1 MSDFKTIGVF
11 PDFLTKIGIMMKILD
26 FYILRTFGKPFIIS
40 LVFFTGLIIISN
52 LFRRTGLL
60 IERQIPPLIMF
71 EYFLYQIPNI
81 LMLITPVA
89 VLLACL
95 FSLGSL
101 AHDNEIIALSSSGIN
116 LYRIVLPIIFAAI
129 LISFLALGWNEF
141 VIPEANQ
148 RLQMIKSQRLFGE
161 GNISHKAE
169 NLSFRND
176 KGWFLTIR
184 LFDKE
189 TMKGIEIKNRYLS
202 GHPSL
207 RIDAKKAKWIN
218 GEWLLEDGILRRFNQ
233 QGLLIEEKP
242 FKKKKL
248 QLWSPDEIWMISQA
262 EKKKAD
268 DMSMKDLN
276 AYIRL
281 LARSGCKFNDK
292 LVDLYLKISFPFANL
307 IIALI
312 GTSLALQK
320 PKGNIAA
327 SFGLSILISF
337 LYWEA
342 IGVGR
347 ALGIAEK
354 LPPLFSAWI
363 AHIIFGITGVYLA
376 VKARK

>member
-1 MSDFKTIGVF
+1 
-11 PDFLTKIGIMMKILD
+11 MMKILN

-40 LVFFTGLIIISN
+40 LIFFTGLIIISN

-60 IERQIPPLIMF
+60 LERQIPPLIML

-95 FSLGSL
+95 FSLGTLS
-101 AHDNEIIALSSSGIN
+101 HYNEIIALSSAGIN

-129 LISFLALGWNEF
+129 LISFLALGWSEF
-141 VIPEANQ
+141 VIPEANR
-148 RLQMIKSQRLFGE
+148 RLQMIKSQKLFSE
-161 GNISHKAE
+161 KDISRKAE
-169 NLSFRND
+169 NLSLRNAQ
-176 KGWFLTIR
+176 GWFLTIR
-184 LFDKE
+184 LFDNE
-189 TMKGIEIKNRYLS
+189 TMKGIEIKDRYLS
-202 GHPSL
+202 GQPSL
-207 RIDAKKAKWIN
+207 RIDAKEAKWLN
-218 GEWLLEDGILRRFNQ
+218 GEWLLQDGILRQFNQ
-233 QGLLIEEKP
+233 QGLIIKETP

-262 EKKKAD
+262 EKKKSD
-268 DMSMKDLN
+268 DMNIKELN
-276 AYIRL
+276 AYIKL
-281 LARSGCKFNDK
+281 LAKSGCKFNDK

-327 SFGLSILISF
+327 TFGLSILISF
-337 LYWEA
+337 LYWET
-342 IGVGR
+342 IGIGR
-347 ALGIAEK
+347 ALGMVEK
-354 LPPLFSAWI
+354 LPPLFAAWI
-363 AHIIFGITGVYLA
+363 ANIIFGITGAYLA